1 MLHLLDWFSNTCE
14 WYLQISFTQYMNL
27 HQNLGFFLNC
37 QVQSQ
42 TCTQK
47 VKLNL
52 SIDILKAIDIS
63 NHVMVFFLQIFEYN
77 FF

>member
-1 MLHLLDWFSNTCE
+1 
-14 WYLQISFTQYMNL
+14 MNL

-47 VKLNL
+47 IKLNL

-63 NHVMVFFLQIFEYN
+63 NHVMVFFCKSLNIIFSK
-77 FF
+77 